1 MIGTSLDYTIQATY
15 PNKKAVTTLRATLAE
30 ARAEFDK
37 AIEAGATSVIVKHF
51 SLVVMLH
58 GEE

>member
-15 PNKKAVTTLRATLAE
+15 TGGKTITIFRATLTE
-30 ARAEFDK
+30 ARAEYDK
-37 AIEAGATSVIVKHF
+37 AVAEGASSVIVKHF

>member
-1 MIGTSLDYTIQATY
+1 MIGTTLDYTIQATY
-15 PNKKAVTTLRATLAE
+15 TGGKAITTLRATLAE
-30 ARAEFDK
+30 AQTEFDK
-37 AIEAGATSVIVKHF
+37 AVTAGASSVIVKHF